1 MGPHPAGSIDCFMS
15 QTVSTYFNGTEVL
28 QYDRRKPL
36 PILQQNYL
44 TRMDRRMDEGINLH
58 GEWIAAPESMQR
70 AQFVAQNMAQA
81 LQHGAEQQA
90 AAMLTYLAQRL
101 PKLRAVRIDLQGDQL
116 TAELVV
122 QD

>member
-1 MGPHPAGSIDCFMS
+1 MV

-28 QYDRRKPL
+28 QYDRSKPL

-44 TRMDRRMDEGINLH
+44 SRMDRKMDDGINLH

-70 AQFVAQNMAQA
+70 AQFVAQSMAQA
-81 LQHGAEQQA
+81 LQQGAEQRA

-101 PKLRAVRIDLQGDQL
+101 PELRAVRIDLQDEQL

-122 QD
+122 KD